1 METYH
6 DNWNACLLFRNKQ
19 LTKQLK
25 EYQNASVLAECSSSL
40 LVSLGQ
46 LLRLHQN
53 PSYGI
58 IREETEWTNLFTVI
72 DMFYGGC
79 LSEQLSS
86 YGLSMQELKVCYL
99 IRARLGNKAIAVL
112 FNITPCSVTAAEPCP
127 SPRTTPVFPE
137 KSCWAAARWKCG
149 MTPRWVPAASSL
161 MEAL

>member
-46 LLRLHQN
+46 LL
-53 PSYGI
+53 
-58 IREETEWTNLFTVI
+58 REETEWTNLFTVI

-112 FNITPCSVTAAEPCP
+112 FNITPCSVLKAKQRIKGKLTLSAADCLD
-127 SPRTTPVFPE
+127 
-137 KSCWAAARWKCG
+137 KYIQIG
-149 MTPRWVPAASSL
+149 
-161 MEAL
+161 

>member
-58 IREETEWTNLFTVI
+58 IREETEWTNLFTVLWRLPVRAVI
-72 DMFYGGC
+72 F
-79 LSEQLSS
+79 
-86 YGLSMQELKVCYL
+86 
-99 IRARLGNKAIAVL
+99 IRAEYAGVK
-112 FNITPCSVTAAEPCP
+112 
-127 SPRTTPVFPE
+127 
-137 KSCWAAARWKCG
+137 G
-149 MTPRWVPAASSL
+149 MLSD
-161 MEAL
+161 